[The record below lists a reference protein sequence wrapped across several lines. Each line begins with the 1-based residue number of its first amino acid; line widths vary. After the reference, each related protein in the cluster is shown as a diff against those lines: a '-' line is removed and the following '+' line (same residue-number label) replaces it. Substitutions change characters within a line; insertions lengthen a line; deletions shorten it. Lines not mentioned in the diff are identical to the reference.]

1 MNPLK
6 PASLFLFI
14 IVIAISNQLDKS
26 VDPCEDFYSY
36 ACGGF
41 FKEHKLSNKEG
52 EITSF
57 SIAIKENLK
66 VLRHALEN
74 DTRYSQVE
82 TLLILS
88 CSSVF
93 SRHFRKRPPREFEKV
108 VATRAG
114 RSSWSFTRR
123 VLLSDQNYK
132 QLRKAKRVWNFVNS

>member
-1 MNPLK
+1 MK
-6 PASLFLFI
+6 PGSLFFFI
-14 IVIAISNQLDKS
+14 LIIIAISNQLNTS

-41 FKEHKLSNKEG
+41 FKEHKLSSKEG

-57 SIAIKENLK
+57 SIVRKENLE

-74 DTRYSQVE
+74 DARYSQVE

-88 CSSVF
+88 YLSVF
-93 SRHFRKRPPREFEKV
+93 SRSLRKRPPREFEKV

-114 RSSWSFTRR
+114 RSCWSLTRR
-123 VLLSDQNYK
+123 ALISDQNDK
-132 QLRKAKRVWNFVNS
+132 QFRVVA